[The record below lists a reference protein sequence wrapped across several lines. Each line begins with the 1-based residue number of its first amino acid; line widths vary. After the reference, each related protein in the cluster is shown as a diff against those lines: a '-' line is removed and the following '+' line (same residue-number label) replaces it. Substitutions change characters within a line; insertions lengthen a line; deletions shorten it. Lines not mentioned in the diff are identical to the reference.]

1 MSKYEI
7 AVIGDEGSV
16 IAFRGLGFTVVPL
29 ESSEGAERELRRLIN
44 SKRYAIIYITEPLA
58 RRCRKTLDR
67 YRSAAL
73 PAIIPIPASNDSGG
87 YALANLQESV
97 IRDVGF
103 DVLANKKEGGENKN
117 E

>member
-44 SKRYAIIYITEPLA
+44 SKR
-58 RRCRKTLDR
+58 
-67 YRSAAL
+67 
-73 PAIIPIPASNDSGG
+73 
-87 YALANLQESV
+87 
-97 IRDVGF
+97 
-103 DVLANKKEGGENKN
+103 
-117 E
+117 